1 MIEIPLDYRN
11 RVINDNGKLWID
23 ELSGLIEEYV
33 YKFKLKNID
42 LVPKL
47 TINFVF
53 YAYSDIYGDVVV
65 KFCKS
70 DNGIR
75 DEINFI
81 KNCNSSYMVKMFY
94 YNYDDKVIILE
105 RIKPGDSLE
114 KFGDIN
120 YRLQVVK
127 LIYDDIYFNVGS
139 SNCKKYY
146 TSFCNKANNDIII
159 NNLDNECRLMLK
171 TALEFYSEIEKSNLQ
186 ECILHRDLHYKNI
199 LKDDN
204 VFKTIDPH
212 GVFGYRVFELPQ
224 IIRSELKIIN
234 NDYLRLNDIILS
246 VSKCFNFDFKIVCK
260 VLYIDTVEKILYFTL
275 ASYEKKF
282 INDCKRIC
290 NEIIS
295 YL

>member
-1 MIEIPLDYRN
+1 
-11 RVINDNGKLWID
+11 
-23 ELSGLIEEYV
+23 
-33 YKFKLKNID
+33 
-42 LVPKL
+42 
-47 TINFVF
+47 
-53 YAYSDIYGDVVV
+53 
-65 KFCKS
+65 
-70 DNGIR
+70 
-75 DEINFI
+75 
-81 KNCNSSYMVKMFY
+81 MVKMFY

-171 TALEFYSEIEKSNLQ
+171 IALAFYSEIEKSNLQ
-186 ECILHRDLHYKNI
+186 EGILHSGLHYKNI
-199 LKDDN
+199 LKDAN
-204 VFKTIDPH
+204 DPH

-234 NDYLRLNDIILS
+234 NDYLRLKDIILN
-246 VSKCFNFDFKIVCK
+246 VSKCFDFDFKIVCK

-282 INDCKRIC
+282 ISDCKCIC